1 MHKLDLKKD
10 LKQFY
15 QASKGRVS
23 VVDVPAFS
31 FLMVDGQGD
40 PNTSTAYAQ
49 AVQALFSVSY
59 TAKFMLKRRADPID
73 YSVMPLEGLWWAEDM
88 SVFSHQDKSRWKWTM
103 MIMQPDFVSSA
114 VLESAILE
122 VRRKKALAAV
132 DRLRLESFAEGTC
145 AQILHIGPFLEEG
158 PTIERVHRFVGDQS
172 ALRGKHHEI
181 YLSDI
186 RRAEPNRW
194 KTIIRQPMHQTK
206 AGSQHI
212 IS

>member
-158 PTIERVHRFVGDQS
+158 PTIERVHSFICDQS